1 MDAAAVV
8 VVVVDSVDAVIDSVD
23 AAAVV
28 VVVVDS
34 VDAVID
40 SVDAAVVVV
49 VVDSV
54 DAVIDPVNAVVVVVG
69 VVGVVVG
76 GIGVVKLAWAAW
88 IGEIIELVWFNNDK
102 GMVGAVPRNAV
113 PPCTTDGGFIV
124 DNVGLKALGAGLGS
138 RHLSANVIIGLN
150 D

>member
-1 MDAAAVV
+1 VDAAVV
-8 VVVVDSVDAVIDSVD
+8 VVVVDSVDAVIDTVG
-23 AAAVV
+23 
-28 VVVVDS
+28 
-34 VDAVID
+34 
-40 SVDAAVVVV
+40 AVVVV

-54 DAVIDPVNAVVVVVG
+54 DAVIDPVNAVV

-124 DNVGLKALGAGLGS
+124 DNVGLKALGAGLGF